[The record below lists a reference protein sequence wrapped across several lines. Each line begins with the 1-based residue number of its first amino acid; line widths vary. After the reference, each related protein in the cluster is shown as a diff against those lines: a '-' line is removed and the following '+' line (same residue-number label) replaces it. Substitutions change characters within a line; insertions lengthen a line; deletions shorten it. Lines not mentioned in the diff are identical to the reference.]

1 MELFNGIIVF
11 AVIWWIVLFMVLP
24 LWVTN
29 TDQAQSGNEEGAP
42 DNSRILLKFLV
53 TTIITIIIW
62 VITIGSITI
71 ITTTAVRITQQKT
84 G

>member
-29 TDQAQSGNEEGAP
+29 ADQAQSGNEEGAP

-62 VITIGSITI
+62 AFVYFFIRLGLL
-71 ITTTAVRITQQKT
+71 AFR
-84 G
+84 GL